1 MEGATDT
8 QPSVDVFENDI
19 EMYLT
24 MFCEENG
31 IEDMKNESQSVWN
44 GALMYIKRHVFNNS
58 SVLKSSTPLSGYNN
72 NNYNNQYSN
81 LNNSNCNS
89 YNIDIVNSICD
100 YYIYLCMMY
109 NKEISINGFTFLTG
123 ISQDCIYA
131 WGNNTRELSTSGNE
145 IYKKLNQYRE
155 ESLSNKLV
163 TGNKNPVGV
172 IAILNRQFGWASPYT
187 SDSRSQNKPL
197 PANELPTLGNNTNNL
212 SLTDGQITE
221 KQTDSNNAVVVDVLE
236 T

>member
-1 MEGATDT
+1 MEKVQEQEQTIE
-8 QPSVDVFENDI
+8 VFENDI
-19 EMYLT
+19 QMYLT

-31 IEDMKNESQSVWN
+31 IEDMKKESQSVWN
-44 GALMYIKRHVFNNS
+44 AALMYIKRHVFNNN

-100 YYIYLCMMY
+100 YYIYMCMMY
-109 NKEISINGFTFLTG
+109 DKEISINGFTFLTG

-131 WGNNTRELSTSGNE
+131 WGNNARELSTSGNE
-145 IYKKLNQYRE
+145 IYKKLNKYRE

-172 IAILNRQFGWASPYT
+172 IAVLNRQYGWASPYT
-187 SDSRSQNKPL
+187 SDSNRQKTAL
-197 PANELPTLGNNTNNL
+197 TAAELPKLSGNTPEL
-212 SLTDGQITE
+212 AQIE
-221 KQTDSNNAVVVDVLE
+221 QKEDM
-236 T
+236 

>member
-1 MEGATDT
+1 MEKVQEQEQTIE
-8 QPSVDVFENDI
+8 VFENDI
-19 EMYLT
+19 QLYLS

-31 IEDMKNESQSVWN
+31 IEDMKKESQSVWN
-44 GALMYIKRHVFNNS
+44 AALMYIKRHVFNNN
-58 SVLKSSTPLSGYNN
+58 SVLKSSTPLSGYIN

-109 NKEISINGFTFLTG
+109 DKEVSVIGFCNLTG

-131 WGNNTRELSTSGNE
+131 WANNARELSTSGNE
-145 IYKKLNQYRE
+145 VYKKLNQFRE

-172 IAILNRQFGWASPYT
+172 IAVLNRQYGWASPCT
-187 SDSRSQNKPL
+187 SDSNRQKQALTAS
-197 PANELPTLGNNTNNL
+197 ELPKLSENNTQLIQDNNL
-212 SLTDGQITE
+212 ISMNE
-221 KQTDSNNAVVVDVLE
+221 
-236 T
+236 

>member
-1 MEGATDT
+1 MEKVQEQENTIE
-8 QPSVDVFENDI
+8 VFENDI
-19 EMYLT
+19 QLYLS

-31 IEDMKNESQSVWN
+31 IEDMKKESQSVWN
-44 GALMYIKRHVFNNS
+44 AALMYIKRHVFNNN

-109 NKEISINGFTFLTG
+109 DKEVSVIGFCNLTG

-131 WGNNTRELSTSGNE
+131 WANNTRELSTSGNE
-145 IYKKLNQYRE
+145 VYKKLNQFRE

-172 IAILNRQFGWASPYT
+172 IAVLNRQYGWASPYT
-187 SDSRSQNKPL
+187 SDSNRQKSAL
-197 PANELPTLGNNTNNL
+197 TAAELPKLNGNAPDL
-212 SLTDGQITE
+212 VQIE
-221 KQTDSNNAVVVDVLE
+221 QKEDI
-236 T
+236 

>member
-1 MEGATDT
+1 MEKVQEQEQTME
-8 QPSVDVFENDI
+8 VFENDI
-19 EMYLT
+19 QMYLT

-31 IEDMKNESQSVWN
+31 IEDMKKESQSVWN
-44 GALMYIKRHVFNNS
+44 AALMYIKRHVFNHN

-89 YNIDIVNSICD
+89 YNIDIVNNICD

-109 NKEISINGFTFLTG
+109 DKEISINGFTFLTG

-172 IAILNRQFGWASPYT
+172 IAVLNRQYGWASPYT
-187 SDSRSQNKPL
+187 SDSNRQKKAL
-197 PANELPTLGNNTNNL
+197 TAAELPKLDTSNCVKMIDNSN
-212 SLTDGQITE
+212 ITE
-221 KQTDSNNAVVVDVLE
+221 HEIDV
-236 T
+236 

>member
-1 MEGATDT
+1 
-8 QPSVDVFENDI
+8 
-19 EMYLT
+19 

-31 IEDMKNESQSVWN
+31 IEDMKKESQSVWN
-44 GALMYIKRHVFNNS
+44 AALMYIKRHVFNNN

-109 NKEISINGFTFLTG
+109 DKEVSVIGFCNLTG

-131 WGNNTRELSTSGNE
+131 WSNNTRELSTSGNE
-145 IYKKLNQYRE
+145 VYKKLNQFRE

-172 IAILNRQFGWASPYT
+172 IAVLNRQYGWSSPYT
-187 SDSRSQNKPL
+187 SDSNRQKTAL
-197 PANELPTLGNNTNNL
+197 TAAELPKLSTTNGQPEQDDTQKIIEIAENNVK
-212 SLTDGQITE
+212 S
-221 KQTDSNNAVVVDVLE
+221 
-236 T
+236 

>member
-1 MEGATDT
+1 MEKVHGTENAIE
-8 QPSVDVFENDI
+8 VFENDI
-19 EMYLT
+19 QLYLS

-31 IEDMKNESQSVWN
+31 IEDLKKESQSVWN
-44 GALMYIKRHVFNNS
+44 AALMYIKRHVFNNN

-109 NKEISINGFTFLTG
+109 DKEVSVIGFCNLTG

-131 WGNNTRELSTSGNE
+131 WANNTRELSTSGNE
-145 IYKKLNQYRE
+145 VYKKLNQFRE

-172 IAILNRQFGWASPYT
+172 IAVLNRQYGWASPYT
-187 SDSRSQNKPL
+187 SDSNRQKTAL
-197 PANELPTLGNNTNNL
+197 TAAELPKLSENNTQLIQNN
-212 SLTDGQITE
+212 SLISMDE
-221 KQTDSNNAVVVDVLE
+221 
-236 T
+236 